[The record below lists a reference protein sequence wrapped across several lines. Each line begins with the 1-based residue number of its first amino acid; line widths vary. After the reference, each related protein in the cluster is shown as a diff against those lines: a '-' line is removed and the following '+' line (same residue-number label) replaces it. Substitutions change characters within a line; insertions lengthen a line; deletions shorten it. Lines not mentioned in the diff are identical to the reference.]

1 MRLGETNKQF
11 MLRFPIGKSTMSRWK
26 NGVSVPSDRHLF
38 KLHAIKR
45 WLDDV
50 DANSTRAAAKRERT
64 LSVPGNWGPA
74 IPLDVKTNGAASPSE
89 IGLAVYP
96 GATPAKSDKG
106 DKDTEAADVNLSFGD
121 FHLKVKAAG
130 YHTPDS
136 PDKVKAFYLKEM
148 AHFGDVIEC
157 QDKKAIGKLSR
168 TKDGLSCDDEEK
180 THTKVHITD
189 SKKDVELKAG
199 SKLHQ
204 HIVGI
209 EPKPDGTKFG
219 LVALELPNTDKQSN

>member
-1 MRLGETNKQF
+1 MRSPMICRNFL
-11 MLRFPIGKSTMSRWK
+11 
-26 NGVSVPSDRHLF
+26 
-38 KLHAIKR
+38 
-45 WLDDV
+45 
-50 DANSTRAAAKRERT
+50 RAAAAGAVVLT
-64 LSVPGNWGPA
+64 LLLAGCSISNNGSDKNEDVKIKTPFGG
-74 IPLDVKTNGAASPSE
+74 LDVKTNDAASIAE

-130 YHTPDS
+130 YRTPDS
-136 PDKVKAFYLKEM
+136 PEKVKAFYLKEM

-168 TKDGLSCDDEEK
+168 TKEGLGCDDEEK
-180 THTKVHITD
+180 TNTKVHITD

-219 LVALELPNTDKQSN
+219 LVALDLPNTDKESN

>member
-1 MRLGETNKQF
+1 MRMTLVGRSLSKAACAGAVVLALLLAGCSISNNGTKQNEDVKIKTPF
-11 MLRFPIGKSTMSRWK
+11 G
-26 NGVSVPSDRHLF
+26 GV
-38 KLHAIKR
+38 
-45 WLDDV
+45 
-50 DANSTRAAAKRERT
+50 
-64 LSVPGNWGPA
+64 
-74 IPLDVKTNGAASPSE
+74 DVKTNDAASTAE

-106 DKDTEAADVNLSFGD
+106 DKNSEAADVNLSFGD

-136 PDKVKAFYLKEM
+136 PEMVKTFYLKEL
-148 AHFGDVIEC
+148 ARYGDIIEC
-157 QDKKAIGKLSR
+157 QDKKPIGKLAR
-168 TKDGLSCDDEEK
+168 TKDGLSCDDEGK

-189 SKKDVELKAG
+189 GKKDVELKAG

-209 EPKPDGTKFG
+209 EQKPDGTKFG
-219 LVALELPNTDKQSN
+219 LVALELPNTDKESN

>member
-1 MRLGETNKQF
+1 MRSPVIRRNFL
-11 MLRFPIGKSTMSRWK
+11 
-26 NGVSVPSDRHLF
+26 
-38 KLHAIKR
+38 
-45 WLDDV
+45 
-50 DANSTRAAAKRERT
+50 RAAGAGAVVLILLLAGCSISNNGSKQNEDVKINT
-64 LSVPGNWGPA
+64 PFGG
-74 IPLDVKTNGAASPSE
+74 LDVKTNGAASPSE

-106 DKDTEAADVNLSFGD
+106 DKNTEAADVNLSFGD